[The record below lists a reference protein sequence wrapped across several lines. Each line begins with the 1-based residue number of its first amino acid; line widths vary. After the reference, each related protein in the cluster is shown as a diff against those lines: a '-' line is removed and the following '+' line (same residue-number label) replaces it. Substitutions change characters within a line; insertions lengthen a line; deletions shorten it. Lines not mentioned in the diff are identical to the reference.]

1 MAGGKY
7 ILAIDQGTTSTRALL
22 FDLKGQ
28 VAHVAQKEL
37 PLITPKSGWVEQ
49 DATRIWDDV
58 IAVCR
63 DVLSRVDIDD
73 VACIGITNQRETT
86 VLWNRETGKPVYNA
100 VVWQDRRTAE
110 FCNILR
116 RDEDDIQTRTGLL
129 ADPYF
134 SGTKIRWILDH
145 VNSNGDGLAFGTIDS
160 FLLWNLTNGK
170 VHSTDISNASR
181 TMLVNIHNGEWDD
194 VMCDRLGIPRGILP
208 DITDNTGLLGETDAA
223 LFGKSFPVMAM
234 VGDQQSATFGQACF
248 QKGQVKSTY
257 GTGCFAL
264 MNTGDICE
272 KSNNRLLSTIAWRIN
287 GQTTYALE
295 GSIFVAGAAIQFLRD
310 NLEFFAQAPDSEVL
324 AQSVDD
330 TDGVVFVPAFTG
342 LGAPYWEPDAR
353 GAILGMSRGTTQAHI
368 TRAVLEAQAYQT
380 RDLMTAMRADTGLD
394 IPSVRVDGGLVNN
407 DFVCGLIAD
416 QIGCD
421 VERPVNTEATA
432 WGAAAMAGLQAGL
445 FADMAEIENI
455 YRLDHAFKPNSDKKK
470 EADQKYDLWVKAVSL
485 ICKF

>member
-1 MAGGKY
+1 MAKF

-22 FDLKGQ
+22 FDLQGQ

-37 PLITPKSGWVEQ
+37 PLITPQSGWVEQ
-49 DATRIWDDV
+49 DATRIWQDV
-58 IAVCR
+58 VAVCR
-63 DVLSRVDIDD
+63 DVLGRVDIND

-86 VLWNRETGKPVYNA
+86 VLWDRETGKPVYNA
-100 VVWQDRRTAE
+100 IVWQDRRTAE
-110 FCNILR
+110 FCNQLR
-116 RDEDDIQTRTGLL
+116 RDEDDIQNRTGLL

-145 VNSNGDGLAFGTIDS
+145 IHSDGDGLAFGTIDS
-160 FLLWNLTNGK
+160 FLLWNLTNGR

-181 TMLVNIHNGEWDD
+181 TMLVNIRNGEWDD
-194 VMCDRLGIPRGILP
+194 VMCDRLNIPRGILP
-208 DITDNTGLLGETDAA
+208 NITDNTGLLGETDAA
-223 LFGKSFPVMAM
+223 LFGKSLPVMAM

-248 QKGQVKSTY
+248 DKGQVKSTY

-264 MNTGDICE
+264 MNTGATYK
-272 KSNNRLLSTIAWRIN
+272 KSDNRLLSTIAWRIN

-295 GSIFVAGAAIQFLRD
+295 GAIFVAGAAIQFLRD
-310 NLEFFAQAPDSEVL
+310 NLEFFAAAPDSEKL
-324 AQSVDD
+324 AQSVND

-353 GAILGMSRGTTQAHI
+353 GAILGLSRGTTQAHI

-394 IPSVRVDGGLVNN
+394 IPSIRVDGGLVNN

-416 QIGCD
+416 QIGCA
-421 VERPVNTEATA
+421 VERPVNTEATS
-432 WGAAAMAGLQAGL
+432 WGAAAMAGLQAGI
-445 FADMAEIENI
+445 FAGITDIQNI
-455 YRLDHAFKPNSDKKK
+455 YRLDHAFKPDDTAEK
-470 EADQKYDLWVKAVSL
+470 EADQKYDLWLKAVSL
-485 ICKF
+485 IREF